1 MITRASP
8 PLPRFLEKGF
18 AAREFFPHRAVII
31 RKQYPDTLLV
41 FERRDMTPSEL
52 RACEFFQLNLYS
64 DKLAGFPAE
73 LFTDPTINWH
83 HQQLG
88 EKGLIAAAGLCVQD
102 GTLLVSAMQSDLC
115 QQLFR
120 QPALKGKCKIQ
131 VKSRFGAWYK
141 LLFNAIL
148 DFSNESGIAVVYSPT
163 SEWILQATRKPVQP
177 ELFRRI
183 YDFPGEFYRACR
195 VVRRRAEYWE
205 VPLSANADRVARL
218 APAAHAETPPGKLIC
233 IFHDTEENL
242 GGGGCAE
249 ECRQSL
255 AAMLQIEGARR
266 VRATYNVVGSLF
278 ARKKDEIRAAGPHC
292 LAFHS
297 YDHVVEN
304 ERQLPRCREVDLQVR
319 GYRTP
324 NSRIT
329 PELTDYSLSYYNFE
343 WLASGLHS
351 LLRDCPGIDY
361 ERLPTGFERLASNG
375 CGLQN
380 GIVKIPVL
388 TDDHLIATGQMDYG
402 EWSRRLLETARNSA
416 ILSFGLHDCYAR
428 FWIDSYAELLDAL
441 SGIGRFVTADE
452 LCDITFRRRG

>member
-1 MITRASP
+1 VITRASP
-8 PLPRFLEKGF
+8 PLPRFQEKGF
-18 AAREFFPHRAVII
+18 GVPEFFPHRALII
-31 RKQYPDTLLV
+31 RKQYPDTLRL
-41 FERRDMTPSEL
+41 FEGRGMTPSEL

-64 DKLAGFPAE
+64 DKLGGFPAE
-73 LFTDPTINWH
+73 LFTDPAINWH

-102 GTLLVSAMQSDLC
+102 GTLLVSVMQSDLC

-120 QPALKGKCKIQ
+120 SALKGECKTQ
-131 VKSRFGAWYK
+131 VEKRFGAWHK
-141 LLFNAIL
+141 FLFNAIL
-148 DFSNESGIAVVYSPT
+148 DFANESGIVVVYSPT
-163 SEWILQATRKPVQP
+163 SAWILQATKKPVQP
-177 ELFRRI
+177 GLFQRI
-183 YDFPGEFYRACR
+183 YDFPSEFYRARR
-195 VVRRRAEYWE
+195 VVRSRAEYWE
-205 VPLSANADRVARL
+205 VPVVANAHRVVRL
-218 APAAHAETPPGKLIC
+218 VPAALAEPPPGKLIC

-242 GGGGCAE
+242 GGDGCAE
-249 ECRQSL
+249 ESRRSL
-255 AAMLQIEGARR
+255 AAMLQIESARR
-266 VRATYNVVGSLF
+266 VRTTYNVVGSLF
-278 ARKKDEIRAAGPHC
+278 ACKKDEIRAAGPHC

-297 YDHVVEN
+297 YDHVLEN

-324 NSRIT
+324 QSQIT

-361 ERLPTGFERLASNG
+361 ERLPTGFERLAPNG

>member
-1 MITRASP
+1 VITRASP
-8 PLPRFLEKGF
+8 PLPRFQEKGF
-18 AAREFFPHRAVII
+18 GVPEFFPHRALII
-31 RKQYPDTLLV
+31 RKQYPDTLRL
-41 FERRDMTPSEL
+41 FEGRGMTPSEL

-64 DKLAGFPAE
+64 DKLGGLPAE
-73 LFTDPTINWH
+73 LFTDPAINWH

-88 EKGLIAAAGLCVQD
+88 ERGLIAAAGLCVQD

-120 QPALKGKCKIQ
+120 SALKGECKTQ
-131 VKSRFGAWYK
+131 VEKRFGAWHK

-177 ELFRRI
+177 GLFQRI
-183 YDFPGEFYRACR
+183 YDFPSEFYRARR

-205 VPLSANADRVARL
+205 VPVVANAHRVVRL
-218 APAAHAETPPGKLIC
+218 VPAALAEPPRGKLIC

-242 GGGGCAE
+242 GGDGCAE
-249 ECRQSL
+249 ESRRSL
-255 AAMLQIEGARR
+255 AAMLQIESARR
-266 VRATYNVVGSLF
+266 VRTTYNVVGSLF
-278 ARKKDEIRAAGPHC
+278 ACKKDEIRAAGPHC

-297 YDHVVEN
+297 YDHVLEN

-361 ERLPTGFERLASNG
+361 ERLPTGFERLAPNG

-388 TDDHLIATGQMDYG
+388 TDDHLIATGQMDYE

-452 LCDITFRRRG
+452 LCDITFRRQG

>member
-1 MITRASP
+1 MIARASP
-8 PLPRFLEKGF
+8 PLARFLEKGF
-18 AAREFFPHRAVII
+18 AAREFFPHRAVVI
-31 RKQYPDTLLV
+31 RKQYPDTLRL
-41 FERRDMTPSEL
+41 FEGRGMTSSEL

-64 DKLAGFPAE
+64 DKLGGFPAE
-73 LFTDPTINWH
+73 LFTDPAINWH
-83 HQQLG
+83 QQQLG
-88 EKGLIAAAGLCVQD
+88 EKGLIAAAGLCIQD
-102 GTLLVSAMQSDLC
+102 GALSVSVMQSDLC

-120 QPALKGKCKIQ
+120 HAALKSECKTQ
-131 VKSRFGAWYK
+131 VEKRFGAWFK

-148 DFSNESGIAVVYSPT
+148 DCANESGIAVVYSPT

-177 ELFRRI
+177 QLFRRI
-183 YDFPGEFYRACR
+183 YDFPCEFYYARSVAR
-195 VVRRRAEYWE
+195 NRAEYWE
-205 VPLSANADRVARL
+205 IPVGSNAHRVARL
-218 APAAHAETPPGKLIC
+218 TPAAHAETPSDKLIC

-242 GGGGCAE
+242 GGKGCAE
-249 ECRQSL
+249 ECRRGL
-255 AAMLQIEGARR
+255 TAMLQIEKARQ

-278 ARKKDEIRAAGPHC
+278 ARKKDEIRAAGPHS

-297 YDHVVEN
+297 YDHVLEN
-304 ERQLPRCREVDLQVR
+304 DRQLRRCREVDLQVR

-324 NSRIT
+324 QSQIT
-329 PELTDYSLSYYNFE
+329 PEITDYLLSFYNFE
-343 WLASGLHS
+343 WLASSLSS

-361 ERLPTGFERLASNG
+361 ERLPTGFSRLGPDG

-388 TDDHLIATGQMDYG
+388 TDDHLMATGQMDCG

-441 SGIGRFVTADE
+441 SKIGRFVTADD
-452 LCDITFRRRG
+452 LCDITFRRQG